1 MQQWTYRAPVATFDL
16 HGQSV
21 LEAVGNAEA
30 FLAVQARV
38 RRGAVVRLITGRGR
52 GGQGAPI
59 RTRVRSLLKRLR
71 TEGRLVRDYLLEDS
85 EGSFLILLSD

>member
-1 MQQWTYRAPVATFDL
+1 M
-16 HGQSV
+16 
-21 LEAVGNAEA
+21 
-30 FLAVQARV
+30 
-38 RRGAVVRLITGRGR
+38 RLITGRGR